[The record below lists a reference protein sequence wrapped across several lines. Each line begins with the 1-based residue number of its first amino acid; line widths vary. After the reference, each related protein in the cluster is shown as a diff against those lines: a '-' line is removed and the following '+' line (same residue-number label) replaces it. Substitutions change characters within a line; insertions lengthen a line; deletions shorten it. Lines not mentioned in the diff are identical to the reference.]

1 MRIDTGF
8 AISRPPAEAYALL
21 LDLERVAPCFPGAEL
36 GAERDDG
43 AREVKVTVRLGPM
56 RLSYDGDVR
65 IAERDEAQLR
75 AVMQGNAREVRGAGS
90 ASARIA
96 MRVEPEGAGSRVTAE
111 ADVDLSG
118 RAAQMGKGIIE
129 DVARRLVGEMA
140 GCLEATLAAA
150 PPADAQE
157 TAGDGATPPPP
168 PPPAAAPLD
177 GGRLVA
183 GMARDRLRDPF
194 VRGLAAGA
202 ALMVLLRLLGGS
214 RRHRRRDA

>member
-8 AISRPPAEAYALL
+8 TISQPPAEAYALL

-36 GAERDDG
+36 GAELGAG
-43 AREVKVTVRLGPM
+43 AREVTVTVRLGPM
-56 RLSYDGDVR
+56 RLSYQGEVR
-65 IAERDEAQLR
+65 IAERDEAALT
-75 AVMQGNAREVRGAGS
+75 AVMSGTAREMRGAGS

-96 MRVEPEGAGSRVTAE
+96 MRVEPDGPGSRVAAE

-140 GCLEATLAAA
+140 GCLEASLAS
-150 PPADAQE
+150 PPPDAGGE
-157 TAGDGATPPPP
+157 ATAGAGPPPS
-168 PPPAAAPLD
+168 AAAPLE

-183 GMARDRLRDPF
+183 GVARDRLRDPF
-194 VRGLAAGA
+194 VRGLAVGAG
-202 ALMVLLRLLGGS
+202 LMVVVRLLGGC
-214 RRHRRRDA
+214 RRRRRRDA